1 MSTPLPEGPEAAP
14 ESALPSPDAPRG
26 FWEKLVAW
34 FLYNKLVV
42 FVLALMLV
50 AGGVYVAPFDWQVGS
65 IERSPIPVDA
75 IPDIGENQ
83 QIIFTE
89 WSGRSPKDVEDQ
101 ITYPLTTALLG
112 ISGVRTVRSSSAFG
126 FSMIFV
132 IFDDSVEFYWSRS
145 RVLERLSSLAPG
157 TLPEDVKPTLGPDA
171 TALGQI
177 FWYTLEG
184 QDAGGRVVG
193 GWDLD
198 ELRSI
203 QDWTVRYALQAVDGV
218 AEVASIGG
226 HVREYQVD
234 IDPEAMRA
242 HGVTIN
248 EVAAAVRGS
257 NLDVGA
263 RTLEINGAEY
273 IIRSRGFVQSL
284 EDLEAAVVAVR
295 QNTPIRVRDL
305 AHVAYGPALRRGALD
320 DAGAPA
326 VGGVVVARFMENPLS
341 TIHAVGKKI
350 EQIQAGLPRRTLED
364 GTVSQVTIVPFYD
377 RTGLIH
383 ETLETL
389 STALYQQI
397 LITIIVVLIM
407 LRNLRSSLLISS
419 ILPLGVLLAFVS
431 MKVTG
436 VDANIMALGGI
447 AIAIGTMVDIAIV
460 FIENMAQH
468 LDAAPRDA
476 NRSTVIRR
484 ATAEV
489 APAVMTSVLTTTV
502 SFLPVFGLSA
512 TELRLFA
519 PLAFTKTFAMVG
531 ALVLCVLILP
541 GAALIILR
549 RRPAPTATQARGWRR
564 IPRSVL
570 RWTHARDWLLV
581 ALGALLAFYL
591 LFAGLVVIGLGLFRL
606 ARPLLAPRTVAR
618 LTSLENVVAVLALA
632 LALSANWRPL
642 GPGKGLLLNAL
653 FVGVL
658 IGLVLGTFHVFQRYY
673 GALLSVFLR
682 RKLLFL
688 AVPAAIVLFGFT
700 AWLGFDRVFA
710 WVPGP
715 VRTSRPVSALAHAL
729 PGFGREFMPPF
740 DEGSFLYMPS
750 TMPHASIGQVLEML
764 SDMDA
769 RIAEIP
775 EVDRVVGK
783 LGRAET
789 AIDPAPISMLETVI
803 TYKPE
808 YRVKEDGAR
817 VRQWRDHI
825 RRPQDIWNEIIQVAE
840 RPGFTSAPLLMPINA
855 RIVMLQSGMRAP
867 MGVKVHGPDLESIE
881 RFGLALEAILKEV
894 PSLRAEAVFAERVVG
909 KPYLEIDIDREAIGR
924 YGLSIV
930 EVQAVLEV
938 ALGGMD
944 LTRSVEGRE
953 RYAIRAR
960 YMREQ
965 RDSVGALRNIFVP
978 TSEGEHIPLGQLASI
993 RYVHGPEMIRS
1004 EDTFLTSYVLFDRQ
1018 PEVAEVSAV
1027 EQAQA
1032 AIRARIDAGTLT
1044 VPDGVS
1050 YVFAGSYE
1058 NQLRSEKRLTLL
1070 IPIALLLVFIL
1081 LYLQFH
1087 RVAVSAIIYSSVVV
1101 AVSGGFLLIWLYGQ
1115 TWFLDFSVFGTSM
1128 RDLFQVGTV
1137 NLSVAVWVGIIAL
1150 IGIATDDGVVLSTY
1164 LKQRFEDAP
1173 PRTRDDIHARTLE
1186 AGMRRVRPCLMTTAT
1201 TILALLPVIT
1211 SRGRGSDI
1219 MMPIALP
1226 AVGGMAIE
1234 LVTLFVVPV
1243 LFCALEESKLKRQPR
1258 PILAEPVVPPREQA

>member
-1 MSTPLPEGPEAAP
+1 MN
-14 ESALPSPDAPRG
+14 ESHDAPRG
-26 FWEKLVAW
+26 LWEILVGW
-34 FLYNKLVV
+34 FLHNKLVV
-42 FVLALMLV
+42 FVLAGMLF
-50 AGGVYVAPFDWQVGS
+50 AAGVYVAPFDWRIGT
-65 IERSPIPVDA
+65 IERNPVPVDA

-83 QIIFTE
+83 QIVFTE
-89 WSGRSPKDVEDQ
+89 WPGRSPKDVEDQ
-101 ITYPLTTALLG
+101 VTYPLTTALLG

-145 RVLERLSSLAPG
+145 RVLERLSSLPPG
-157 TLPEDVKPTLGPDA
+157 TVPEGVTPMLGPDA

-184 QDAGGRVVG
+184 RDPNGNVVG
-193 GWDLD
+193 GWDPD

-234 IDPEAMRA
+234 VDPEAMRA
-242 HGVTIN
+242 HGLTLN
-248 EVAAAVRGS
+248 EVAAAVRES

-273 IIRSRGFVQSL
+273 IVRSRGFIRSL
-284 EDLEAAVVAVR
+284 EHLESAVVAAR
-295 QNTPIRVRDL
+295 ENTPIRVRD
-305 AHVAYGPALRRGALD
+305 VARVSHGPALRRGALD

-326 VGGVVVARFMENPLS
+326 VGGVVIARFMENPLS
-341 TIHAVGKKI
+341 TIHAVKEKI

-364 GTVSQVTIVPFYD
+364 GTVSQVTVVPFYD
-377 RTGLIH
+377 RTILIH
-383 ETLETL
+383 ETLDTL

-419 ILPLGVLLAFVS
+419 ILPLGVLLAFVT
-431 MKVTG
+431 MKATG

-460 FIENMAQH
+460 FIENMSQH
-468 LDAAPRDA
+468 LDAAAPEADR
-476 NRSTVIRR
+476 TVVIRR

-489 APAVMTSVLTTTV
+489 APAVMTSVLTTVV

-531 ALVLCVLILP
+531 ALLLCVLILP
-541 GAALIILR
+541 GAALIVLR
-549 RRPAPTATQARGWRR
+549 RRPGPPTTAATGWRR
-564 IPRSVL
+564 VVRSVF
-570 RWTHARDWLLV
+570 RWEHTRDWILLV
-581 ALGALLAFYL
+581 LGAFLATVSILAGIVVMALGA
-591 LFAGLVVIGLGLFRL
+591 FRL
-606 ARPLLAPRTVAR
+606 ARPLLSSKVVDRATW
-618 LTSLENVVAVLALA
+618 LENMVAVVAVALA
-632 LALSANWRPL
+632 LTADWLPL
-642 GPGKGLLLNAL
+642 GPGTGFVVNAL
-653 FVGVL
+653 FVGAL
-658 IGLVLGTFHVFQRYY
+658 IVLVLGSFRLFQHYY
-673 GALLSVFLR
+673 SALLSAFLR

-688 AVPAAIVLFGFT
+688 TVPASIVLLGFT
-700 AWLGFDRVFA
+700 AWLGFGRVFG
-710 WVPGP
+710 WLPESI
-715 VRTSRPVSALAHAL
+715 RTSAPLSAVADAL

-750 TMPHASIGQVLEML
+750 TMPHASIGEVIDML

-769 RIAEIP
+769 RVAEIP

-808 YRVKEDGAR
+808 YRTEPDGTR

-825 RRPQDIWNEIIQVAE
+825 KSPRDIWNEIVRAAE
-840 RPGFTSAPLLMPINA
+840 RPGFTSAPVLMPINA

-867 MGVKVHGPDLESIE
+867 MGIKVYGPDLETIE
-881 RFGLALEAILKEV
+881 RFGLALEEILKQV
-894 PSLRAEAVFAERVVG
+894 PSVRAEAVFADRVVG
-909 KPYLEIDIDREAIGR
+909 KPYLEIEIDREAIGR
-924 YGLSIV
+924 YGVSIV
-930 EVQAVLEV
+930 QVQDILQV

-953 RYAIRAR
+953 RYPIRAR
-960 YMREQ
+960 YMREE
-965 RDSVGALRNIFVP
+965 RDNVEALGNIFVP
-978 TSEGEHIPLGQLASI
+978 TPNGEHIPLGQVASI

-1018 PEVAEVSAV
+1018 PDVAEVSAV

-1032 AIRARIDAGTLT
+1032 AIQARIDAGTLE
-1044 VPDGVS
+1044 VPPGVS

-1058 NQLRSEKRLTLL
+1058 NQLRSEKRLMVL
-1070 IPIALLLVFIL
+1070 IPIALALVFIL

-1087 RVAVSAIIYSSVVV
+1087 HVAVSAIIYSGVIV
-1101 AVSGGFLLIWLYGQ
+1101 AVSGGFLLIWLYGKP
-1115 TWFLDFSVFGTSM
+1115 WFLDFSLFGTSM
-1128 RDLFQVGTV
+1128 RELFQVGTV

-1164 LKQRFEDAP
+1164 LKQRFEAEP
-1173 PRTRDDIHARTLE
+1173 PRTRDEVRERTLE

-1226 AVGGMAIE
+1226 AVGGMVIE

-1243 LFCALEESKLKRQPR
+1243 LFCGLEELKLSLQARRKP
-1258 PILAEPVVPPREQA
+1258 PGGGKPVSPPVGQA